1 MWNGRLLTKEGMIP
15 QPPAPLLKVAA
26 VNVPVKLQSDEQPEA
41 EIRPGDYIIADLNGV
56 VVLPVELAEQ
66 ALPLMKKQVE
76 ADDQMAV
83 AIKGGMSF
91 SEASK
96 KFR

>member
-1 MWNGRLLTKEGMIP
+1 MSHADPRWHS

-26 VNVPVKLQSDEQPEA
+26 VNVPVKLQSHEQEA

-83 AIKGGMSF
+83 AIKGGMGF

>member
-1 MWNGRLLTKEGMIP
+1 MVYP

-26 VNVPVKLQSDEQPEA
+26 VNVPVKLQSDEQPGT

-56 VVLPVELAEQ
+56 VALPAELAAQ
-66 ALPLMKKQVE
+66 ALPLMRKQVE
-76 ADDQMAV
+76 ADGQMAV
-83 AIKGGMSF
+83 AIQAGMSF

>member
-1 MWNGRLLTKEGMIP
+1 ML

-26 VNVPVKLQSDEQPEA
+26 VNVPVKLQSDEQEA

-56 VVLPVELAEQ
+56 VVLPAELAEQ